1 MAKKRRCGKRPY
13 TTHAE
18 ADAAL
23 ARMLNRYPSIVYK
36 KIYRCGKCKA
46 WHITSTPRGI
56 SRPSRVKH

>member
-1 MAKKRRCGKRPY
+1 MAKKRRCRKQSY

-23 ARMLNRYPSIVYK
+23 ARMLTRYPSIVYK
-36 KIYRCGKCKA
+36 KVYRCGKCKA
-46 WHITSTPRGI
+46 WHITSTPRAI